1 MKDKRNSTGEG
12 RYPEWEY
19 FDAMDT
25 ILGHRPATKPP
36 VVVESIAVGDTVEV
50 SEETDSSP
58 TLQAPDADISASN
71 STVSDSPGSQPS
83 TSSQNSQ
90 DVVKR
95 RSKKRNK
102 RQSSSLDKMDTI
114 TSAII
119 GTLTDLQKSS
129 DCLTM
134 ELEEKRLK
142 FEEKQA
148 EREERQ
154 RQEERQFQVQMMQTM
169 MMGNAPAPPGRMHV
183 GEPSHTPYGS
193 IDAFPPFPD
202 NN

>member
-1 MKDKRNSTGEG
+1 
-12 RYPEWEY
+12 
-19 FDAMDT
+19 MDT

-142 FEEKQA
+142 FEVKQA

-154 RQEERQFQVQMMQTM
+154 RQEERQFQVQMMQMM
-169 MMGNAPAPPGRMHV
+169 MMGNASAPPGRMHV

-202 NN
+202 IN